1 MISKY
6 TTYQLLQM
14 MTDEDFNYMLEND
27 PYYINAMCIS
37 LTLELAPL
45 EKKQLLN

>member
-1 MISKY
+1 
-6 TTYQLLQM
+6 

-37 LTLELAPL
+37 LTLELASL